1 MAFTINYG
9 DGYEFEVDYFS
20 KVIMFQR
27 IMDMEV
33 NKNTKS
39 LMLLILRKTLC
50 FDKVDDRLSMYHLQQ
65 KLEISPATLRKAIQI
80 GEDENLIRVK
90 RSKGGDMQ
98 SNTKY
103 NQFRL
108 SDKLLIE
115 LIEYIEDVRDINDF
129 K

>member
-1 MAFTINYG
+1 MN
-9 DGYEFEVDYFS
+9 
-20 KVIMFQR
+20 
-27 IMDMEV
+27 
-33 NKNTKS
+33 
-39 LMLLILRKTLC
+39 LLFILRKTIC
-50 FDKVDDRLSMYHLQQ
+50 FDKIDDRLSMYHLQQ
-65 KLEISPATLRKAIQI
+65 KLEISPATLRKAIVI
-80 GEDENLIRVK
+80 GEDENLTIVK

-115 LIEYIEDVRDINDF
+115 LIEYVEEIRDDNDF